1 MVRFFFFI
9 ISGLLLSETV
19 WAAAADYDR
28 YFKVDMKMEVP
39 DINTYI
45 KKLDTMDQFYDKGYE
60 SRFKMGRKFKQ
71 EFSRTIRFYGLS
83 EGRLK
88 NNYEDE
94 LLEIIGWLPRDSYQ
108 YIGPMLHQIPG
119 MSEKILNL
127 PGIKET
133 KNKFPEKIPDRL
145 KGIENL
151 EFMSPALYFLLM
163 PEIWGEKKPE
173 DLDRP
178 KTVRVKKPKIDT
190 ELPDFLKDKAEF
202 PEKNAEKKKA
212 SSVRK
217 AKPAF
222 ALSLRTI
229 APTLTS
235 PLTSK
240 DVAAFTATIDN
251 VMEFGTRDNMRN
263 YSKLIVGEALLDI
276 WEQENGTALKQNS
289 LKDIV
294 NPCQRLV
301 LKTRF
306 AGIYDEF
313 ASVVV
318 KQGFSPEEWAY
329 TCDRTIKAFRVAE
342 ANQATAYAVRFHR
355 RGYYDNYIRRLPK
368 KWQDEMYAVEAA
380 IIKMYTALKEDVEA
394 VRPHQRELA
403 EKMIK
408 IRGVM
413 LTAPIFY

>member
-1 MVRFFFFI
+1 MKIWNLCRRRCIF
-9 ISGLLLSETV
+9 
-19 WAAAADYDR
+19 ADAG
-28 YFKVDMKMEVP
+28 
-39 DINTYI
+39 N
-45 KKLDTMDQFYDKGYE
+45 L
-60 SRFKMGRKFKQ
+60 GR
-71 EFSRTIRFYGLS
+71 
-83 EGRLK
+83 
-88 NNYEDE
+88 
-94 LLEIIGWLPRDSYQ
+94 
-108 YIGPMLHQIPG
+108 
-119 MSEKILNL
+119 
-127 PGIKET
+127 
-133 KNKFPEKIPDRL
+133 
-145 KGIENL
+145 
-151 EFMSPALYFLLM
+151 
-163 PEIWGEKKPE
+163 KKPE

-240 DVAAFTATIDN
+240 DVAAFTATIDD

-368 KWQDEMYAVEAA
+368 NGRMKCTQS
-380 IIKMYTALKEDVEA
+380 K
-394 VRPHQRELA
+394 RPS
-403 EKMIK
+403 
-408 IRGVM
+408 
-413 LTAPIFY
+413 